1 MNYNFQSINF
11 NPKNKLLLNIKN
23 RTKKLSLFY
32 DKIIS
37 VNIYAKLI
45 NSNRRN
51 KEVEFILR
59 IPGDEFVVKKTS
71 DSFELSVKHV
81 SDSIKRM
88 LIKHKKRLSKFK
100 VLNSQ
105 VSK

>member
-23 RTKKLSLFY
+23 RTRKLSLFY

-45 NSNRRN
+45 NSNRKN

-59 IPGDEFVVKKTS
+59 IPGEEFVVKKTS
-71 DSFELSVKHV
+71 DSFERSVKRV
-81 SDSIKRM
+81 ANSIERL
-88 LIKHKKRLSKFK
+88 LINHKKKLSKI
-100 VLNSQ
+100 
-105 VSK
+105 

>member
-23 RTKKLSLFY
+23 RTRKLSLFY

-45 NSNRRN
+45 NSNRKN

-59 IPGDEFVVKKTS
+59 IPGEEFVVKKTS
-71 DSFELSVKHV
+71 DSFERSVKR
-81 SDSIKRM
+81 DTNSIERL
-88 LIKHKKRLSKFK
+88 LIKHKKKQSKI
-100 VLNSQ
+100 
-105 VSK
+105 

>member
-11 NPKNKLLLNIKN
+11 NPKNKLLLFVKN
-23 RTKKLSLFY
+23 KTRKLSLFS

-45 NSNRRN
+45 NSNRKN

-59 IPGDEFVVKKTS
+59 IPGEEFVVKKTS
-71 DSFELSVKHV
+71 DSFERSVKRV
-81 SDSIKRM
+81 ANSIERL
-88 LIKHKKRLSKFK
+88 LINHKKKLSKI
-100 VLNSQ
+100 
-105 VSK
+105 

>member
-11 NPKNKLLLNIKN
+11 NPKNKLLINIKN
-23 RTKKLSLFY
+23 RTRKLSLFY

-45 NSNRRN
+45 NSNRKN

-59 IPGDEFVVKKTS
+59 IPGEEFVVKKTS
-71 DSFELSVKHV
+71 DSFERSVKRV
-81 SDSIKRM
+81 ANSIERL
-88 LIKHKKRLSKFK
+88 LINHKKKLSKI
-100 VLNSQ
+100 
-105 VSK
+105 

>member
-11 NPKNKLLLNIKN
+11 NPKNKLLINIKN
-23 RTKKLSLFY
+23 RTRKLSLFY

-45 NSNRRN
+45 NSSRKN
-51 KEVEFILR
+51 KQVEFILR
-59 IPGDEFVVKKTS
+59 IPGDEFVVKKNS

-81 SDSIKRM
+81 SDSIKRL
-88 LIKHKKRLSKFK
+88 LIEHKKRLSKI
-100 VLNSQ
+100 
-105 VSK
+105 

>member
-45 NSNRRN
+45 NSSRKN
-51 KEVEFILR
+51 KQVEFILR
-59 IPGDEFVVKKTS
+59 IPGEEFVVKKTS
-71 DSFELSVKHV
+71 DSFERSVKRV
-81 SDSIKRM
+81 ANSIERL
-88 LIKHKKRLSKFK
+88 LIKHKKKLSKI
-100 VLNSQ
+100 
-105 VSK
+105 

>member
-11 NPKNKLLLNIKN
+11 NPKNKLLINIKN
-23 RTKKLSLFY
+23 RTRKLSLFY

-45 NSNRRN
+45 NSNRKN

-59 IPGDEFVVKKTS
+59 IPGEEFVVKKTS
-71 DSFELSVKHV
+71 DSFGRSVKRV
-81 SDSIKRM
+81 ANSIERL
-88 LIKHKKRLSKFK
+88 LINHKKKLSKI
-100 VLNSQ
+100 
-105 VSK
+105 